1 MSFFRRRAAKPLVA
15 LSLSVAVLA
24 GLSTP
29 TFAETKDDIRKK
41 QSKVNKDLKDAKNDV
56 KSSEAKAEA
65 AAKLLKQS
73 EKRLEGAV
81 ANLRATRGRLLVAQ
95 SEDARIRK
103 ELDASEAKLLAG
115 EKRLAKAE
123 KSLDTSTSEVER
135 FTVESVL
142 HGDSGLRAF
151 GDLLK
156 GEDPITFTDRISA
169 QVSVSDAQLARMQ
182 VLDASRVL
190 LEVERAELEELRNL
204 VAQQKA
210 KAEEQVA
217 AMASL
222 TSQAEAQQV
231 EVAELVDE
239 NSKARK
245 EADAALA
252 DDRAVQAAFE
262 RERRALETRLQ
273 KIIDEELRK
282 ADKNP
287 TKPPAV
293 NNGSTFSR
301 PVTGRISSQY
311 GMRRHP
317 ILGTYKIHDGTDFA
331 APCGTPIWAAA
342 SGTVVQRY
350 YNSAYG
356 NRIVVNH
363 GVMRGVSAMTTYNH
377 LSRYNV
383 TNGQTVT
390 RGQVIGYVGTTGLS
404 TGCHLHFMVLQNGKH
419 TNPMNWL

>member
-1 MSFFRRRAAKPLVA
+1 MRFFRRSLAKPLLA
-15 LSLSVAVLA
+15 LSLSAALLA
-24 GLSTP
+24 GVSSP
-29 TFAETKDDIRKK
+29 TFAETKDDIRK
-41 QSKVNKDLKDAKNDV
+41 QQGKVDKDIRDARKNV

-65 AAKLLKQS
+65 AAKKLKES
-73 EKRLEGAV
+73 EAKLKSAV
-81 ANLRATRGRLLVAQ
+81 ANLRAIRGRLVVAQ
-95 SEDARIRK
+95 SEDARLRQ
-103 ELDASEAKLLAG
+103 ELEASEAKLLSG
-115 EKRLAKAE
+115 EKRLEKAE
-123 KSLDTSTSEVER
+123 KNLDTSLLEVER

-142 HGDSGLRAF
+142 QGDSGLRAF
-151 GDLLK
+151 GGLLQ
-156 GEDPITFTDRISA
+156 GEDPIVFTDRISA

-182 VLDASRVL
+182 ELDASRVL
-190 LEVERAELEELRNL
+190 LAVERARLEELRNQ

-210 KAEEQVA
+210 QAEEHVA

-222 TSQAEAQQV
+222 TSQAESQQKAV
-231 EVAELVDE
+231 SQLVDE
-239 NSKARK
+239 NSAARK
-245 EADAALA
+245 AADAALA

-262 RERRALETRLQ
+262 RERRALEAKLQ
-273 KIIDEELRK
+273 RIIEEELRK
-282 ADKNP
+282 AGNKPSTPP
-287 TKPPAV
+287 TT
-293 NNGSTFSR
+293 NNGSTLSR

-311 GMRRHP
+311 GMRKHP

-363 GVMRGVSAMTTYNH
+363 GVMRGVSVMTTYNH

-383 TNGQTVT
+383 TNGQKVT